1 MLKFTIKP
9 YDVLFFGSGR
19 PFNRGDVVSSIFPPS
34 PNTFASAICSKMYR
48 IKNMDVS
55 EILKAVYGPFISKEN
70 KIYFPKPQNIY
81 KERKKKDIE
90 KVYIVEP
97 SDENRLKLFKSENTN
112 KPDAHKIPIYK
123 GKEEIEPFT
132 AFISLE
138 GLKNWLNDKEI
149 DKNDILLYKDIF
161 ENETR
166 IGISIDPSLYSIG
179 GKEDALFRIEFLRL
193 KENIE
198 LVFWVEFDSSNSEL
212 HKASLNNED
221 KIEDEILEFFN
232 SEPKVLKL
240 GGEMKN
246 VNYEVEKDDFKSWIR
261 KELGIEDNLSI
272 KRDEKIQVLFFSYGV
287 FDFGNDRLPKI
298 DGFEIYSACFENY
311 EIIGINSKNLGRKTK
326 RAFPPGTVLWL
337 ESENKKKI
345 NNPTFIVNRDNF
357 YEIDEP
363 KGKQDFIGT
372 NLVLIKKEV

>member
-1 MLKFTIKP
+1 MIKFSLKP

-34 PNTFASAICSKMYR
+34 PNTFASAICSKMYH
-48 IKNMDVS
+48 IKNMDIS

-81 KERKKKDIE
+81 GERKKKDIE

-112 KPDAHKIPIYK
+112 KPKVEKIPLYK

-132 AFISLE
+132 AFISLG
-138 GLKNWLNDKEI
+138 GLKNWLNNKEI
-149 DKNDILLYKDIF
+149 DRNDILLYKDIF
-161 ENETR
+161 ENEPR

-179 GKEDALFRIEFLRL
+179 GKEDALFRVEFLRL

-198 LVFWVEFDSSNSEL
+198 FVFWVEFDFSNNEL
-212 HKASLNNED
+212 NKASLINED
-221 KIEDEILEFFN
+221 KILEFFN
-232 SEPKVLKL
+232 SEPKALKL

-246 VNYEVEKDDFKSWIR
+246 VSYEVEKDDFNSWVR
-261 KELGIEDNLSI
+261 KELGIENNLNI

-287 FDFGNDRLPKI
+287 FDFGNDKLPKI
-298 DGFEIYSACFENY
+298 NGFEIYSACFGNY
-311 EIIGINSKNLGRKTK
+311 EIIGINSKNLGRKIK

-337 ESENKKKI
+337 KSQNDI
-345 NNPTFIVNRDNF
+345 NISNPIFLVKNQNGYYFNDS
-357 YEIDEP
+357 
-363 KGKQDFIGT
+363 KGRQEFIGT
-372 NLVLIKKEV
+372 NLVLIKKGG